1 MENLQIFW
9 KVLARLDI
17 VSHLVLKVPQP
28 QSYIHCRPVTVLITP
43 GRYISSH
50 VLTLLQSLLT
60 YMNLL
65 CASSRGERCGVV
77 QSAARPRLRALQHQP
92 VHRPDHHHLLPGQR
106 AAAAL
111 HPQRYVATFQ
121 LYKRRASNV
130 VKTHLVSIRKR
141 SCFGSKY
148 LLWSPQTQLEIVP
161 GAL

>member
-1 MENLQIFW
+1 MENWKIFW
-9 KVLARLDI
+9 KVLARF
-17 VSHLVLKVPQP
+17 SESFCPQGTSTTE
-28 QSYIHCRPVTVLITP
+28 SYIHCQPVTMIITP
-43 GRYISSH
+43 GRYISSQ
-50 VLTLLQSLLT
+50 VLTLLHGLLT

-65 CASSRGERCGVV
+65 CASCRGERRGVV

-111 HPQRYVATFQ
+111 HPQRYVATSQ
-121 LYKRRASNV
+121 LYKRRAFNV
-130 VKTHLVSIRKR
+130 VKTHLVIIRKR

-148 LLWSPQTQLEIVP
+148 LLWSPQTQKPEISP